1 MRIFFTI
8 DGAPVAKGRPRF
20 ARMGRG
26 IRTYTPARTEAYEA
40 AVRIAARSAMGATP
54 PLAGPL
60 HVSVEAVM
68 PIPVSWSKKKR
79 EAAADGGGV
88 PHVKRPDVDNLV
100 KAVLDGL
107 NGIAFMDD
115 AQIVQLK
122 AFKRYGDTPRV
133 IVVVEE
139 FE

>member
-26 IRTYTPARTEAYEA
+26 IRTYTPPRTEAYEA
-40 AVRIAARSAMGATP
+40 LVRTAARSAMGTMH
-54 PLAGPL
+54 PLGGPL

-88 PHVKRPDVDNLV
+88 PHVKRPDVDNIA

-107 NGIAFMDD
+107 NGIAFEDD
-115 AQIVQLK
+115 AQIINLK
-122 AFKRYGDTPRV
+122 AFKRYGEVPRV
-133 IVVVEE
+133 HVMIEEVE
-139 FE
+139 